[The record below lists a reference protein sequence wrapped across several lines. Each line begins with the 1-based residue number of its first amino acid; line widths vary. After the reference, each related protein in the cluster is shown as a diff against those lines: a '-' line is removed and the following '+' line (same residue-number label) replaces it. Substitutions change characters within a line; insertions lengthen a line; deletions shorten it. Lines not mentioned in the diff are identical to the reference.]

1 MNISYPLIRTR
12 LCGNQGVR
20 NVSFLDNFA
29 YKLNERSQEQINFA
43 KKKKKKKKKQLSQQR
58 QYNVVLNSFKIDENY
73 NADLVINL
81 NKHLSDIYGFS
92 CCVLSHLF
100 HLMPLISF

>member
-43 KKKKKKKKKQLSQQR
+43 KKKKKKKKKK
-58 QYNVVLNSFKIDENY
+58 FKKKKKKKTFTTKTIQCSTKFIQNRRK
-73 NADLVINL
+73 LQ
-81 NKHLSDIYGFS
+81 
-92 CCVLSHLF
+92 C
-100 HLMPLISF
+100 